1 MPTNRRRLLKKAGLY
16 GTGTVVGLAALPS
29 RTPRVQAPNNDFP
42 HPETLPELASDG
54 ATPIE
59 EETTAFAVWHY
70 KHERSG
76 FRATAPINVVFTLDG
91 TDSDIEDVMSVL
103 DDIGWYRS
111 PEEYT
116 RYAWNYYED
125 RFEVQHATAAETLFG
140 NVGRHHVRCWQF
152 GNTVSMQAHEDS
164 PGFPRHTIESYEST
178 RTFIEQLYGVRGWSV
193 ASAELEFGNDQD
205 PDHDGRVTV
214 ISP

>member
-1 MPTNRRRLLKKAGLY
+1 MPSNRRRFLKKAGLY
-16 GTGTVVGLAALPS
+16 GIGTVAGLAALPS
-29 RTPRVQAPNNDFP
+29 KTPRVLSPDDGIP
-42 HPETLPELASDG
+42 RLETLPELAARG
-54 ATPIE
+54 ETPIE
-59 EETTAFAVWHY
+59 EDATPFAVWHY

-76 FRATAPINVVFTLDG
+76 FRATAPINVVFLLDG
-91 TDSDIEDVMSVL
+91 ADEDLEDVMAVL
-103 DDIGWYRS
+103 DEIGWYRS

-116 RYAWNYYED
+116 RYAWNYHED

-178 RTFIEQLYGVRGWSV
+178 RTLIERLYGVRGWSV
-193 ASAELEFGNDQD
+193 ASAALDFGNGKD
-205 PDHDGRVTV
+205 PDHDGHVTV
-214 ISP
+214 IEP